1 MEAAEAASERGAA
14 PGCLHRAGSVPGG
27 QALAVP
33 MPPLL
38 RRPACGHGLLAP
50 SLPLPSCLP
59 STQPVARWGKRAE
72 NCPLKCGTK
81 PGARPCH
88 PAGGAAHPSH
98 AACSCPCCW
107 ARFGGLLPSAW
118 SSRARRCCE
127 AHGDGLG
134 AAREVICALGLS
146 ECSTEAG
153 SAVPRV
159 GQPQAISTTLTGQDA
174 AHSVP
179 SVTSQMK
186 VFTPWFLGA
195 TMSLPRAPA
204 PPGLPGLSPLQLGPA
219 GGTGPG
225 SLAGLGPGERGA
237 QGASTTGMAPV
248 GPHAR
253 HRPGAGGG
261 RRLSPHQLFTSVF
274 IEGNVF
280 NNAWRG
286 AAGPF
291 ESLPRCS

>member
-1 MEAAEAASERGAA
+1 
-14 PGCLHRAGSVPGG
+14 
-27 QALAVP
+27 

-50 SLPLPSCLP
+50 SLPLPSCFP

-98 AACSCPCCW
+98 AARSCPCCW

-146 ECSTEAG
+146 ECRTEAG
-153 SAVPRV
+153 SA
-159 GQPQAISTTLTGQDA
+159 GYCPQ
-174 AHSVP
+174 
-179 SVTSQMK
+179 
-186 VFTPWFLGA
+186 
-195 TMSLPRAPA
+195 
-204 PPGLPGLSPLQLGPA
+204 
-219 GGTGPG
+219 GGTAPG
-225 SLAGLGPGERGA
+225 H
-237 QGASTTGMAPV
+237 QH
-248 GPHAR
+248 HA
-253 HRPGAGGG
+253 HRPGRCSLGAIGHQPDEGFYPLVPGG
-261 RRLSPHQLFTSVF
+261 
-274 IEGNVF
+274 
-280 NNAWRG
+280 NNAPSLGSSSSWSAR
-286 AAGPF
+286 AQSPPASAPAGPCRGNRTRF
-291 ESLPRCS
+291 FGRAWPR

>member
-1 MEAAEAASERGAA
+1 MGQSLELGLAILLGV
-14 PGCLHRAGSVPGG
+14 LHTLAMR
-27 QALAVP
+27 LAVARAAGLVLGGCS
-33 MPPLL
+33 PPPG
-38 RRPACGHGLLAP
+38 PAGHGDAVRLTVMGWGQHGRLFVLWGCQSAAQRLAQ
-50 SLPLPSCLP
+50 LD
-59 STQPVARWGKRAE
+59 T
-72 NCPLKCGTK
+72 
-81 PGARPCH
+81 
-88 PAGGAAHPSH
+88 
-98 AACSCPCCW
+98 
-107 ARFGGLLPSAW
+107 
-118 SSRARRCCE
+118 
-127 AHGDGLG
+127 
-134 AAREVICALGLS
+134 
-146 ECSTEAG
+146 
-153 SAVPRV
+153 VPRV

-261 RRLSPHQLFTSVF
+261 KEAEPPSIIHLRVY
-274 IEGNVF
+274 
-280 NNAWRG
+280 RG
-286 AAGPF
+286 K
-291 ESLPRCS
+291 CV

>member
-1 MEAAEAASERGAA
+1 MEAAEAESERGAA

-38 RRPACGHGLLAP
+38 RRPACGHGLLVP

-59 STQPVARWGKRAE
+59 SIQPVARWGKRAE

-88 PAGGAAHPSH
+88 PAGESPGGAAHPSH

-107 ARFGGLLPSAW
+107 ARCGGLLPSAW

-153 SAVPRV
+153 SAGHCPQGGTAPGHQHHAHQPGRCSLGAVGHQPDEVFYPLVP
-159 GQPQAISTTLTGQDA
+159 GGNG
-174 AHSVP
+174 VP
-179 SVTSQMK
+179 S
-186 VFTPWFLGA
+186 
-195 TMSLPRAPA
+195 
-204 PPGLPGLSPLQLGPA
+204 PGSSSSRSAGLSPLQPQPQLGPA
-219 GGTGPG
+219 GGTGP
-225 SLAGLGPGERGA
+225 SPLAGLGPGEHGA

-261 RRLSPHQLFTSVF
+261 KEEEAEPPSIIHLRVY
-274 IEGNVF
+274 
-280 NNAWRG
+280 RG
-286 AAGPF
+286 K
-291 ESLPRCS
+291 CV